1 MLKKIG
7 RILAIVIAVLVI
19 LLSVGGIFG
28 AWGLSNTLSDVTVKV
43 FGVIQG
49 GVNVVDTAVGRV
61 NSLIDTAR
69 SEVQQAGQTVNNIAA
84 NLQEN
89 HPILTALSE
98 RVETRLGPGVDK
110 IQEALSP
117 VHDALTTVGS
127 AVSFANSLPFV
138 QERVPGLEK
147 VDQTLT
153 RLGTLG
159 ANLQQL
165 RSTLRALLDE
175 KADKLT
181 QAAATA
187 LTDLTT
193 RIDGGLANVQSD
205 VQTLQSDIAAMQA
218 RLQQRQSQMLLIYN
232 LFALAMTLFFAWVIY
247 SQVVVIRHHWPRIRR
262 AAVEVPATAA
272 AEPPAPAAAATDVA
286 PTGIAPANV
295 APTDAAPTVS
305 TTTDVVPTDSA
316 MTNGAE
322 TLIPP
327 TA

>member
-19 LLSVGGIFG
+19 VLSLGGIVG
-28 AWGLSNTLSDVTVKV
+28 AWGLSNAVSNVTVKV
-43 FGVIQG
+43 FGVIEG

-61 NSLIDTAR
+61 SSLIDTAR

-98 RVETRLGPGVDK
+98 RVETRLGPGIDK

-117 VHDALTTVGS
+117 VHDALSTVGS
-127 AVSFANSLPFV
+127 AVSFANSLPFIS
-138 QERVPGLEK
+138 ERAPGLEK

-159 ANLQQL
+159 ADLQQL
-165 RSTLRALLDE
+165 RSTLRALLEE

-193 RIDGGLANVQSD
+193 RIDGGLANVQTD
-205 VQTLQSDIAAMQA
+205 VQSVQSDIAALQA
-218 RLQQRQSQMLLIYN
+218 RLQQRQSQLLLIYN
-232 LFALAMTLFFAWVIY
+232 LFALLMTLLFAWVIY
-247 SQVVVIRHHWPRIRR
+247 SQVVVIRHFWPRAPRPI
-262 AAVEVPATAA
+262 AEAVPATTAGTPAA
-272 AEPPAPAAAATDVA
+272 PATPATDNAETVTPAAPDAPATDNAETVTPPAP
-286 PTGIAPANV
+286 
-295 APTDAAPTVS
+295 
-305 TTTDVVPTDSA
+305 
-316 MTNGAE
+316 
-322 TLIPP
+322 
-327 TA
+327 